1 MTKETEDT
9 IQIKVKIP
17 ACLLPQLREAAL
29 KRHRSVSCIVSMLIK
44 RAAKELMW

>member
-17 ACLLPQLREAAL
+17 KDLLPQIREAAI
-29 KRHRSVSCIVSMLIK
+29 KKHRSVPCIVSMLIK
-44 RAAKELMW
+44 RAAKESIW